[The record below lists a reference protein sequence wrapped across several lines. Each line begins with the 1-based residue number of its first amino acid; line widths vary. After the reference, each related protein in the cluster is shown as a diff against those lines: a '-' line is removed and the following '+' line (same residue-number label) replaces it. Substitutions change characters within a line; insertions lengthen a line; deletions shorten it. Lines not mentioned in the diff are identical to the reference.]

1 MQLST
6 RYQNSQRVPGATPAS
21 DPRGESKV
29 LDKLSP
35 PDRSENGPFDVSE
48 IGLLAPYL
56 DFGSIRI
63 SPQQDVAIKADIEE
77 STKRIVSI
85 SLETEG
91 HRLQLQAF
99 AASKMEGLW
108 AQAMVAIEEGVRT
121 QGGLADQIQGA
132 LGPELRVQTSVIENG
147 LKLLRESRFVGVDGP
162 KWFLRGVLT
171 GPELYSEARYM
182 SLIALFRAVAVS
194 RGELP
199 LPPGDLLPISLPT
212 AND

>member
-6 RYQNSQRVPGATPAS
+6 RYQNSQRAPGATLAL
-21 DPRGESKV
+21 DPRGESKP

-171 GPELYSEARYM
+171 GSELYSEARYM

>member
-1 MQLST
+1 M
-6 RYQNSQRVPGATPAS
+6 
-21 DPRGESKV
+21 
-29 LDKLSP
+29 DKLSP

>member
-6 RYQNSQRVPGATPAS
+6 RYQNSQRVPGATLAS
-21 DPRGESKV
+21 DPQGESKV

-108 AQAMVAIEEGVRT
+108 AQAMVAIEEGVRI

>member
-6 RYQNSQRVPGATPAS
+6 RYQNSQRVPGATLAS
-21 DPRGESKV
+21 DPQGESKV

>member
-1 MQLST
+1 MRAAKLALAH
-6 RYQNSQRVPGATPAS
+6 RE
-21 DPRGESKV
+21 ESKQ
-29 LDKLSP
+29 LEKLSP
-35 PDRSENGPFDVSE
+35 ADRPENGPFDVSE
-48 IGLLAPYL
+48 IGLLAPYM

-63 SPQQDVAIKADIEE
+63 SPQPDVAIKADIEE
-77 STKRIVSI
+77 TTKRIVSI
-85 SLETEG
+85 SLETAG

-99 AASKMEGLW
+99 AASKLDGLW
-108 AQAMVAIEEGVRT
+108 AAAMVAIEEGVKA

-132 LGPELRVQTSVIENG
+132 LGPELRVQTSVTENG

-171 GPELYSEARYM
+171 GPELYSEARYL

-199 LPPGDLLPISLPT
+199 LPPGDLLPITLPT

>member
-1 MQLST
+1 M
-6 RYQNSQRVPGATPAS
+6 
-21 DPRGESKV
+21 E
-29 LDKLSP
+29 KLTP
-35 PDRSENGPFDVSE
+35 PDRAENGPFDVSE

-63 SPQQDVAIKADIEE
+63 SPQPDVAIKADVEDA
-77 STKRIVSI
+77 TKRIISI

-99 AASKMEGLW
+99 AASKIEGLW
-108 AQAMVAIEEGVRT
+108 GAAMLAIEEGVRA
-121 QGGLADQIQGA
+121 QGGLADQIEGA
-132 LGPELRVQTSVIENG
+132 LGPELRVQTTITEDG
-147 LKLLRESRFVGVDGP
+147 QKLLRESRFVGVDGP

-182 SLIALFRAVAVS
+182 SLISLFRSVAVS

-199 LPPGDLLPISLPT
+199 LPPGDLLPITLPT